1 MADTAAVKTYRY
13 LRISMVGAVG
23 LLAVSIAIE
32 RSEVDCWQTSVSAYY
47 YTPVRAIFVGM
58 LLAIGLCLIVIKGST
73 AWEDATLNA
82 AGMLAP
88 VVAVVP
94 TTDVGTCW
102 SERPGRFPVT
112 DDGQLADWVV
122 ANIDNNI
129 GALLVT
135 GIVGLIV
142 AAVIASIATRN
153 VAAVAEVGD
162 VGLRLGLLAA
172 MVFLLVGTAAFV
184 WWDDF
189 PTRAH
194 GLAAVLMFFFL
205 ALAVGGN
212 ARERRSDPAAR
223 TYFLLYAGIAA
234 AMIAVP
240 IVLLPFGSSWAHMVL
255 VLEGIEITLFAVFW
269 LAQTREHWNE
279 TA

>member
-23 LLAVSIAIE
+23 LLAASIAIE

-47 YTPVRAIFVGM
+47 YTPVRAIFVGV

-73 AWEDATLNA
+73 TWEDATLNA
-82 AGMLAP
+82 AGMFAP

-102 SERPGRFPVT
+102 SQEPGRFPVT
-112 DDGQLADWVV
+112 DDGVADWVI

-135 GIVGLIV
+135 GIAGLIV
-142 AAVIASIATRN
+142 AAVIASIATRS
-153 VAAVAEVGD
+153 VGAVAEVGD
-162 VGLRLGLLAA
+162 VGMRLGLLAA
-172 MVFLLVGTAAFV
+172 MVFLLVGAAAFV

-189 PTRAH
+189 ATRAH
-194 GLAAVLMFFFL
+194 GLAAVLMFLFL

-212 ARERRSDPAAR
+212 AWERRNDPTAR
-223 TYFLLYAGIAA
+223 TYFLLHAGIAV

-240 IVLLPFGSSWAHMVL
+240 VALFPFGSSWAHMVL
-255 VLEGIEITLFAVFW
+255 VLEAVEITLFAVFW
-269 LAQTREHWNE
+269 LAQTREYWNE